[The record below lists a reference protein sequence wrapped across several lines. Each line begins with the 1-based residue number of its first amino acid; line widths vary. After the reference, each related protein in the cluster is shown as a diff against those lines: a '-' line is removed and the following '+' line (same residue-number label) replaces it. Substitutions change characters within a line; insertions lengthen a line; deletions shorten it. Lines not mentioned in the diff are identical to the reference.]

1 MIYLIAI
8 FIYMLVLTGIGIYK
22 SRQVKTQEDFTV
34 AGRTLSPWI
43 MVCTMLAVWIGTGSI
58 VGNAQKS
65 YEVGMAAFFLPIGT
79 FIGMILLSFIATRA
93 RDIEALSVPEIIGR
107 RFGATARMLA
117 VIALV
122 IAYMVI
128 VSYQFNAGGMVLEV
142 IAGKKDK
149 VALNPD
155 DTLTK
160 NQVRKGY
167 LRYEPPKDWTGTT
180 QIKLHVRDPK
190 TNDWSET
197 PEVVTIR
204 VVPSTE
210 IIEIRKERE
219 TIAEGLEEEMLPI
232 KAEIEKIQNRLDEL
246 RGTDSGGEVKEL
258 QADMQK
264 ATALLKQNE
273 DKLGNFKKTIVIKD
287 NTFTRIEIEGRDAG
301 FGKNDTLYSLAET
314 PEQGETYLHEPKL
327 TAHRATIIAAIFI
340 VAYTMLAGLLSLAF
354 ADIVTGIII
363 TVTLLIAFPILLIRA
378 DGFAGMAEA
387 FAAMGDRPDNM
398 KLFGVFG
405 PANYINFCLPVFL
418 LVMGDANQYQ
428 RIFAAKNAKGARTAV
443 IAMIFVALV
452 IEELIIAEAW
462 FASSLIPDPENGRY
476 VLIYAARHFMPLAL
490 GLIFMITVV
499 GIIISTADSF
509 LLVPATTFIKD
520 IYQAYINP
528 KASEKKIVFMSR
540 LMVLTFGVIA
550 WLVSLAFAESK
561 TVFEKALYA
570 FTVYGSAITP
580 CLVAALFWKGA
591 TKAGAISSILAG
603 TVTTLLWEE
612 VIKGHL
618 PGEIEK
624 LDAVLPAI
632 TLSVLCLIV
641 VSLLT
646 KKSRPAGG
654 EA

>member
-1 MIYLIAI
+1 MIYLTAI
-8 FIYMLVLTGIGIYK
+8 FAYLLVLTGIGIYK

-58 VGNAQKS
+58 VGNAGKS
-65 YEVGMAAFFLPIGT
+65 YEVGMAALFLPIGT

-93 RDIEALSVPEIIGR
+93 RNIEALSVPEIIGR
-107 RFGATARMLA
+107 RYGSTARLLA
-117 VIALV
+117 VVALI

-149 VALNPD
+149 VPLAED
-155 DTLTK
+155 YTLTR

-167 LRYEPPKDWTGTT
+167 FRYQPPKDWTGTSE
-180 QIKLHVRDPK
+180 IKFHVMNK
-190 TNDWSET
+190 STGKWSET
-197 PEVVTIR
+197 PEIFTVKVVLA
-204 VVPSTE
+204 TE
-210 IIEIRKERE
+210 L
-219 TIAEGLEEEMLPI
+219 IAE
-232 KAEIEKIQNRLDEL
+232 KARISGMQNT
-246 RGTDSGGEVKEL
+246 G
-258 QADMQK
+258 
-264 ATALLKQNE
+264 
-273 DKLGNFKKTIVIKD
+273 VIKE
-287 NTFTRIEIEGRDAG
+287 NTFTRVIIKGYDSG
-301 FGKNDTLYSLAET
+301 FGKRDEIYRLVTV
-314 PEQGETYLHEPKL
+314 PQQGQVYLHEPKL
-327 TAHRATIIAAIFI
+327 TAHRATIIAAVFI

-363 TVTLLIAFPILLIRA
+363 TVTLLIAFPVLLIKA
-378 DGFAGMAEA
+378 GGFGTMAEA

-398 KLFGVFG
+398 KLIGVFRT
-405 PANYINFCLPVFL
+405 ADYINFCLPVFL
-418 LVMGDANQYQ
+418 LVLGDANQYQ
-428 RIFAAKNAKGARTAV
+428 RIFASRNAKGARSAV

-462 FASSLIPDPENGRY
+462 IASSLIPDPENGRY
-476 VLIYAARHFMPLAL
+476 VLIYAARHFMPLL
-490 GLIFMITVV
+490 LSLLFMITVV

-520 IYQAYINP
+520 IYQAHINP
-528 KASEKKIVFMSR
+528 RASEKKIVFMSR
-540 LMVLTFGVIA
+540 MMVLTFGIIA
-550 WLVSLAFAESK
+550 WLVSLAFAEST

-580 CLVAALFWKGA
+580 CLVAALFWKRA
-591 TKAGAISSILAG
+591 TTAGAVSSILAG

-612 VIKGHL
+612 IIKGYL
-618 PGEIEK
+618 PTEVAK

-632 TLSVLCLIV
+632 TLSVICLIV

-646 KKSRPAGG
+646 RNNRPSGG
-654 EA
+654 D